1 LQENKVVGC
10 VSQVWVV
17 PSLKDDGKVYFEADS
32 DSQLTKGL
40 AALLVEGLS
49 GATPAQILRI
59 QPDFIQLLGLAQK
72 LTASR
77 NNGFLNML
85 LMMQKKTL
93 ALYMEQEKRM
103 KDEGSSSTNSGVAQE
118 GKVAEASGE
127 RVEIPNS
134 LNGGGVA
141 PVEESLTASTSGR
154 TSRKEQ
160 VHSVNASA
168 ARPIYEGMKKK
179 ASSI

>member
-1 LQENKVVGC
+1 
-10 VSQVWVV
+10 VWVV

-77 NNGFLNML
+77 NNGVLNML

-93 ALYMEQEKRM
+93 ALYMEQEKR
-103 KDEGSSSTNSGVAQE
+103 KKVEGSSSTDSGVAQE
-118 GKVAEASGE
+118 SKVSEASGE
-127 RVEIPNS
+127 GVEVLNS
-134 LNGGGVA
+134 LNGGGAV
-141 PVEESLTASTSGR
+141 PVEESLAASTSGR

-160 VHSVNASA
+160 VHSVNATG

-179 ASSI
+179 ASSIREHLL